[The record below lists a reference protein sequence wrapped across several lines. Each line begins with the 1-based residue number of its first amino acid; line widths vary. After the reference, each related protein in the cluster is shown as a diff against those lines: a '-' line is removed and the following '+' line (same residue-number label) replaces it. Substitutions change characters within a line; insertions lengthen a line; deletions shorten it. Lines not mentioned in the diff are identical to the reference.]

1 MLCKKCVG
9 GIKQREVLV
18 VLLVSMMCN
27 STSYYYYLN
36 KNIIMFD

>member
-9 GIKQREVLV
+9 GIKQREVIA

-27 STSYYYYLN
+27 STSTTT
-36 KNIIMFD
+36 